1 MSADA
6 SRTKIEEFR
15 KSWGDRA
22 VQSGKINPRFYHTYE
37 SILKMPIPTINDE
50 ATFNATVDNF
60 ANTIKTWYLN
70 AQYSGN
76 LEQLAKAIDDNKPTY
91 RDPVPAA
98 SAPTPA
104 PTPAPAPSPSN
115 AECLPN
121 GSLTLSLNQY
131 QSTCANIPQVNEV
144 RNKFFTTEPNASI
157 NFKKEFETLQA
168 LAQADIQDIDGLL
181 SGTTQSGVFTQII
194 DRLRAQKEQLTH
206 TLAEKEAKAAAANQ
220 QFLDDRTSA
229 GEVTKSKVNVL
240 QDYILAA
247 FTISWIFLIVV
258 LVIYIT
264 KTSETPTRS
273 LISGSILG
281 IIVSA
286 VLYTWVMAIA

>member
-1 MSADA
+1 MI
-6 SRTKIEEFR
+6 SRNI
-15 KSWGDRA
+15 
-22 VQSGKINPRFYHTYE
+22 
-37 SILKMPIPTINDE
+37 
-50 ATFNATVDNF
+50 VD
-60 ANTIKTWYLN
+60 
-70 AQYSGN
+70 
-76 LEQLAKAIDDNKPTY
+76 
-91 RDPVPAA
+91 VA
-98 SAPTPA
+98 SAPA
-104 PTPAPAPSPSN
+104 PAPAPSN
-115 AECLPN
+115 ADCLAN
-121 GSLTLSLNQY
+121 GSLTLALNKY
-131 QSTCANIPQVNEV
+131 QTTCANSPQINEV

-157 NFKKEFETLQA
+157 NFKKEFETLSA

-181 SGTTQSGVFTQII
+181 SGTTKSEVFAKII
-194 DRLRAQKEQLTH
+194 DQLRAQKEKLTH

-258 LVIYIT
+258 LVIYVT

-273 LISGSILG
+273 LISASILG